1 MEKKFIELAEK
12 LRELQG
18 KVKFLKGQASKYAA
32 VLKEMCDGET
42 TSFKGYTYMKIERK
56 GSIKYALIPE
66 LKDLDLEPYRGDT
79 IESWKLNYDEQF
91 EEIM

>member
-12 LRELQG
+12 LREIQS
-18 KVKFLKGQASKYAA
+18 KVKFLKDQANKCTE
-32 VLKEMCDGET
+32 VLKEICGDET

-56 GSIKYALIPE
+56 GSIKYALIPQ
-66 LKDLDLEPYRGDT
+66 LKDIDLEPYRGGM
-79 IESWKLNYDEQF
+79 IVSWKLSYNEQF